1 MVVKRTGT
9 GVLTG
14 MVRFSY
20 VHAFEPYSNDAGQ
33 EAKYSVSLLIDKKDK
48 DTLKAIQEAVAEAT
62 DQGQTNKWGGKVPKN
77 LKLPLRDGDTEK
89 DTDEHPEYKGMYFIN
104 ASSKRKPG
112 IVDIHVNPIFDPEDL
127 KSGDWGRA
135 DINFFPFSVSGNNG
149 IACGLNNLQK
159 IKDGE
164 SLGGSGQSAE
174 AVFTAEDVEDDD
186 DMLG

>member
-1 MVVKRTGT
+1 MKVKRTGT

-14 MVRFSY
+14 LVRFSY
-20 VHAFEPYSNDAGQ
+20 VHAFEPYAGDAGQ
-33 EAKYSVSLLIDKKDK
+33 EAKYSVSLLIRKD
-48 DTLKAIQEAVAEAT
+48 DSETIAAIREAVAEAT
-62 DQGQTNKWGGKVPKN
+62 DQGQTSKWGGKVPRN
-77 LKLPLRDGDTEK
+77 LKTPIRDGDTEK

-112 IVDIHVNPIFDPEDL
+112 IVDRHVNPIFDAEDL

-135 DINFFPFSVSGNNG
+135 DINFYAFAVNGNNG

-174 AVFTAEDVEDDD
+174 AVFESEDDDD
-186 DMLG
+186 DMLD